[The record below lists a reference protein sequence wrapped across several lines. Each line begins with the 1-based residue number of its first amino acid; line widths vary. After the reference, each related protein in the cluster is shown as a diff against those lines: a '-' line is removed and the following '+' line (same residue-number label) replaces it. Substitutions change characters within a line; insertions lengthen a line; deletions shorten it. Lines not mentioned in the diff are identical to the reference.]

1 MTVDASKRET
11 LGPGGLDPH
20 IDVTLG
26 GRTYDVVPTF
36 GALVRI
42 EQALGAGLGALL
54 LRFLERRHG
63 VTDTTRILYEGIVA
77 RLGNAAPDYEAVGAL
92 VVREGLDAVSPAAI
106 DLLAAALRGLETF
119 AAEKT
124 DDGERVA
131 AEGSVAP

>member
-1 MTVDASKRET
+1 MTADAPATESR
-11 LGPGGLDPH
+11 PGGLEPR

-26 GRTYDVVPTF
+26 GRTYDLVPSF

-54 LRFLERRHG
+54 LRFLKREHG
-63 VTDTTRILYEGIVA
+63 VTDTARILYEGIVA

-92 VVREGLDAVSPAAI
+92 VVREGLDAVSPAAL
-106 DLLAAALRGLETF
+106 DLLAAALRGLERF
-119 AAEKT
+119 AAEKAE
-124 DDGERVA
+124 DGERA